1 MANGEPPEGWAEWL
15 RRLLERHLARA
26 MVAET
31 KNRGRGKRLEDGE
44 GSAAKSSQEPPE
56 GWANWLRR
64 LLQLLHRHFAP
75 AKLAETKN
83 RGEAKKGEIPQELT
97 FDSSS
102 RPLVPAHQS
111 ASELVIAANQTKN
124 GSKKRRRRP
133 RTKNPTAANPSP
145 SQQPDGL
152 IEPAAVVVAAHEP
165 TPDAPAPAV
174 VAEADTE
181 GRQQDAPKKR
191 HGGGTERAAQVL
203 ALEPIVIEHDA
214 LRPTIA
220 EQQRAPN
227 DTVDEPRP
235 ASALDAVPTPKP
247 RVGAVC
253 PDPDPS
259 NGWLKP
265 KKPRARWT
273 PVPPPP
279 RLPRPTPAR
288 RASPP
293 ARPTRPPAFVLQV
306 QSLILL

>member
-1 MANGEPPEGWAEWL
+1 VAAPTSRAAPRARHGGGNEEPGQREEAG
-15 RRLLERHLARA
+15 RRRRI
-26 MVAET
+26 
-31 KNRGRGKRLEDGE
+31 RGKVLPRATGGLGQLAAPASPA
-44 GSAAKSSQEPPE
+44 SAAALRAGQGGGNQEP
-56 GWANWLRR
+56 GRS
-64 LLQLLHRHFAP
+64 
-75 AKLAETKN
+75 
-83 RGEAKKGEIPQELT
+83 AKKGEIPQELT
-97 FDSSS
+97 LDSSS
-102 RPLVPAHQS
+102 PPVVPAHQS
-111 ASELVIAANQTKN
+111 ASELVIPASQTKN

-174 VAEADTE
+174 VAETDTE

-191 HGGGTERAAQVL
+191 HGGGTERAAQEL
-203 ALEPIVIEHDA
+203 ALEPIIIEHDA

-227 DTVDEPRP
+227 ATVDEPRP